1 MCSARG
7 PEDGG
12 GGGPGGGGGG
22 GATWGMVAIVVSYGV
37 RSSATKLL
45 VTMIRNTT
53 ATSDSGLTRWPEP
66 RCPAHAARVT
76 VGGAHEACGNW
87 IGTRARRE
95 QVAWEQP
102 VRRFRESGDVRHA
115 ATQHHDVGVEH
126 VDQRREGAAEP
137 IVVSGQRCRRGR
149 VAARCGAHDLA
160 ARYRETGA
168 LGG

>member
-22 GATWGMVAIVVSYGV
+22 GGTWGMVAIVVSYGV

-76 VGGAHEACGNW
+76 VGGAHEAGGNW
-87 IGTRARRE
+87 IGPRARRE

-102 VRRFRESGDVRHA
+102 VRRFRQSGDVRHA
-115 ATQHHDVGVEH
+115 ATQHHHVGVEH
-126 VDQRREGAAEP
+126 VDQRREGAAET
-137 IVVSGQRCRRGR
+137 IVVSGQRRRRAR
-149 VAARCGAHDLA
+149 VAARRGTHDLA
-160 ARYRETGA
+160 AR
-168 LGG
+168 

>member
-12 GGGPGGGGGG
+12 GPGGGG

-76 VGGAHEACGNW
+76 VGGAHEAGGHW
-87 IGTRARRE
+87 IGPRARRE
-95 QVAWEQP
+95 PVAWEQP
-102 VRRFRESGDVRHA
+102 VRRLRPSGPVR
-115 ATQHHDVGVEH
+115 
-126 VDQRREGAAEP
+126 
-137 IVVSGQRCRRGR
+137 
-149 VAARCGAHDLA
+149 
-160 ARYRETGA
+160 
-168 LGG
+168 

>member
-12 GGGPGGGGGG
+12 GPGGGG

-66 RCPAHAARVT
+66 RCPAHAARIT
-76 VGGAHEACGNW
+76 VGGAHDARGNR
-87 IGTRARRE
+87 IGTRAGRE
-95 QVAWEQP
+95 QIAWEQR
-102 VRRFRESGDVRHA
+102 VRRFRQSGDVRHA

-126 VDQRREGAAEP
+126 VNQRREGAAET
-137 IVVSGQRCRRGR
+137 IVVSGQRRRRGR
-149 VAARCGAHDLA
+149 VAARRGAHDLA
-160 ARYRETGA
+160 AR
-168 LGG
+168 